1 MGTTRVID
9 SETVDTWAT
18 TDADRLQGREDELR
32 VLGCDD
38 PRVLVWLTDWQ
49 VVEQHLLVAPGDA
62 VAWELCPAD
71 MEWTTRLFGDR
82 LVLEWQLDG
91 YGDAAR
97 RRARQVR
104 GRVLELRSVR
114 CRQRQASEGIVPVA
128 GAARLQ
134 PVHDTSSSW
143 ARPSRT
149 PTDPAGGVGLQHPGW
164 RSYSSIF
171 AEGQAEYLYGYVVT
185 ICTE

>member
-1 MGTTRVID
+1 L
-9 SETVDTWAT
+9 ETVDTWAT
-18 TDADRLQGREDELR
+18 TDTDRLQGREDELR
-32 VLGCDD
+32 VLRCDD

-62 VAWELCPAD
+62 VARELCPAD

-82 LVLEWQLDG
+82 LVLEWQLDA
-91 YGDAAR
+91 YGDAASQR
-97 RRARQVR
+97 SRQVR
-104 GRVLELRSVR
+104 GHVLELRSAR

-134 PVHDTSSSW
+134 PVHDTSSSR
-143 ARPSRT
+143 ARPTR
-149 PTDPAGGVGLQHPGW
+149 PLTDPAGSVGLQHPGW

-171 AEGQAEYLYGYVVT
+171 AEGQAEHLYGYVVAIT
-185 ICTE
+185 TE